1 MATAPLAVEVAEVAE
16 AVEVAEVAEAAD
28 TLSIVTVSLEALDVL
43 EALPVVTA
51 SLSPVVS
58 EIPRYSKLYWG
69 PRVWRLFHT
78 LAEVSNRRDVLGMW
92 HMVLAATADSMPCA
106 QCRTHFSAY
115 LRTHPVTFVKRGI
128 LLTGAQTRDKIRGE
142 LWKFHNVVNKSTG
155 KEEASIDILLEQYG
169 AKTRNELLLE
179 AQRLVNEI
187 KGLWEPLLYKQ
198 ISPKALHEW
207 KRALHT
213 LLLVLR
219 GGPN

>member
-1 MATAPLAVEVAEVAE
+1 MATAPSEVSK
-16 AVEVAEVAEAAD
+16 AAD
-28 TLSIVTVSLEALDVL
+28 TLSIVTVSLEALDAVEAL
-43 EALPVVTA
+43 EALDTVPVVTA

-58 EIPRYSKLYWG
+58 EMPKYSKLYWG
-69 PRVWRLFHT
+69 PRVWKLFHT

-92 HMVLAATADSMPCA
+92 HMVLAATAESMPCA
-106 QCRTHFSAY
+106 QCRTHFRAY
-115 LRTHPVTFVKRGI
+115 LRTHPITFVKRGI
-128 LLTGAQTRDKIRGE
+128 QLTGVQVRDKIRNE
-142 LWKFHNVVNKSTG
+142 LWKFHNIVNKSTG

-179 AQRLVNEI
+179 AQRLVSDI

-198 ISPKALHEW
+198 ISAKALHEW
-207 KRALHT
+207 KRALQT

>member
-1 MATAPLAVEVAEVAE
+1 MATEPLVVAEVAE
-16 AVEVAEVAEAAD
+16 AVEVTETSPV
-28 TLSIVTVSLEALDVL
+28 VTVSLDVS

-58 EIPRYSKLYWG
+58 EIPKYSKLYWG
-69 PRVWRLFHT
+69 PRVWKLFHT

-115 LRTHPVTFVKRGI
+115 LRANPMTFVKRGI
-128 LLTGAQTRDKIRGE
+128 LITGPQARDKIRTE

-179 AQRLVNEI
+179 AQRLVGEV

-198 ISPKALHEW
+198 ISPKAFHEW
-207 KRALHT
+207 KRALQT